1 MNFVGKKMGNKLRH
15 KKKENKTII
24 YNIQTK
30 GVRGGSPPLPEFCAY
45 EKRMKKMVK
54 MYPIDPPSQP
64 PSPTFDPYLTTWSLR
79 KTLPTY

>member
-1 MNFVGKKMGNKLRH
+1 MGIKLRH

-45 EKRMKKMVK
+45 EKKNEKMV
-54 MYPIDPPSQP
+54 
-64 PSPTFDPYLTTWSLR
+64 
-79 KTLPTY
+79 